1 LAVGNPYNLNSTV
14 TAGIVSAKARNLED
28 NGIQSFIQTDA
39 AVNPGN
45 SGGAL
50 VNAKGELIGINSAIA
65 SNTGSYSGYSFAIP
79 VNIVRKVV
87 ADLLEYGDVQRAFIG
102 VVLEDLDAKL
112 ASKKGIENI
121 KGVYVAG
128 LNAGGAAEEAG
139 IKQGDVI
146 LKIQDAIVNNLPE
159 LQEQIGRYRPGDKVE
174 LTVNREGEVKVIPV
188 VLKNKNGDTRLIR
201 YSESIANELGA
212 EFMAP
217 SDKEKSSLRF
227 EKGLK
232 VAKLKEGKL
241 KRIGIREGFIITH
254 IGDKPVDSIEDLT
267 NALKSE
273 RRGMLIEG
281 IYPNGTRAYYGLGI

>member
-1 LAVGNPYNLNSTV
+1 M
-14 TAGIVSAKARNLED
+14 
-28 NGIQSFIQTDA
+28 
-39 AVNPGN
+39 
-45 SGGAL
+45 
-50 VNAKGELIGINSAIA
+50 
-65 SNTGSYSGYSFAIP
+65 
-79 VNIVRKVV
+79 
-87 ADLLEYGDVQRAFIG
+87 
-102 VVLEDLDAKL
+102 
-112 ASKKGIENI
+112 
-121 KGVYVAG
+121 
-128 LNAGGAAEEAG
+128 
-139 IKQGDVI
+139 
-146 LKIQDAIVNNLPE
+146 NNLPE

-174 LTVNREGEVKVIPV
+174 LTVNREGDVKVIPV

-217 SDKEKSSLRF
+217 SDKEKSTLRF

>member
-1 LAVGNPYNLNSTV
+1 VNS
-14 TAGIVSAKARNLED
+14 
-28 NGIQSFIQTDA
+28 
-39 AVNPGN
+39 
-45 SGGAL
+45 
-50 VNAKGELIGINSAIA
+50 KGELVGINSAIA

-146 LKIQDAIVNNLPE
+146 LKVQDAVVNNLPE
-159 LQEQIGRYRPGDKVE
+159 LQEQVGRYRPGDKVDI
-174 LTVNREGEVKVIPV
+174 TVSRDGSVKVIPV

-201 YSESIANELGA
+201 YTESVAIELGA
-212 EFMAP
+212 EFIAP
-217 SDKEKSSLRF
+217 TDKEKSSLRLD
-227 EKGLK
+227 KGLK

-241 KRIGIREGFIITH
+241 KRIGIREGIIITH
-254 IGDKPVDSIEDLT
+254 IGDKAVDTVEDLT